1 MNEEITLRDIIKAI
15 VILKPGATLAIVQQM
30 IWAKTARSTLAIALH
45 NLKDQ
50 GLFSSHKVENKFRP
64 GFKCHAYYP
73 TQKLLD
79 SFTVTREMQ
88 EYLGLTE
95 VKLKPKKLRREDNT
109 VFESCKQSEAMKRVL
124 WFYGRG
130 ELPEVEVR

>member
-15 VILKPGATLAIVQQM
+15 VILKPGVSLAVVQQM
-30 IWAKTARSTLAIALH
+30 IWEKTARSTLAIALH
-45 NLKDQ
+45 SLKDQ

-73 TQKLLD
+73 TKKLLD
-79 SFTVTREMQ
+79 SFHVTAAMI

-95 VKLKPKKLRREDNT
+95 VKLKPRKLRREDNT
-109 VFESCKQSEAMKRVL
+109 VFESCKQSPAMKRIL

-130 ELPEVEVR
+130 ELPAI

>member
-15 VILKPGATLAIVQQM
+15 VILKPGVSLAVVQQM

-50 GLFSSHKVENKFRP
+50 GLFSSDKVDNKFRP
-64 GFKCHAYYP
+64 GFKCHVYYP
-73 TQKLLD
+73 TKKLLD

-95 VKLKPKKLRREDNT
+95 VKLKPKKLKREDNT
-109 VFESCKQSEAMKRVL
+109 VFESCKQSPAMKRVL
-124 WFYGRG
+124 WFYGRC
-130 ELPEVEVR
+130 ELPSI

>member
-15 VILKPGATLAIVQQM
+15 VILKPGVSLAVVQQM
-30 IWAKTARSTLAIALH
+30 IWEKTARSTLAIALH
-45 NLKDQ
+45 SLKDQ

-73 TQKLLD
+73 TKKLLD
-79 SFTVTREMQ
+79 SFHVTAEMI

-95 VKLKPKKLRREDNT
+95 VKLKPRKLRREDNT
-109 VFESCKQSEAMKRVL
+109 VFESCKQSPAMKRIL

-130 ELPEVEVR
+130 ELPAI

>member
-15 VILKPGATLAIVQQM
+15 VILKPGVTLAEAQMM

-50 GLFSSHKVENKFRP
+50 GLFSSHKIDNKFRP
-64 GFKCHAYYP
+64 GFKCNAYYP
-73 TQKLLD
+73 TRNLLE
-79 SFTVTREMQ
+79 SFAVTREMQ
-88 EYLGLTE
+88 EYLGLTD
-95 VKLKPKKLRREDNT
+95 VILKPKKLKRENNT
-109 VFESCKQSEAMKRVL
+109 VFEDCKQSPATKRIL

-130 ELPEVEVR
+130 ELPPSC